1 MRVMTSNRPKARA
14 DLALRGLVAVLATI
28 VGLLLAAC
36 GDEGPATNAG
46 VRIPVEWADARKV
59 RSHETHVG
67 KRKIECSKCHE
78 LDQGVLGP
86 VPQERCAECHQGEAE
101 IVHGAENARK
111 LHGPTAGA
119 SCLDCHAFSQKPE
132 LDPKAAPGA
141 WDCQRCHSEHPE
153 GDVPAVV
160 VHRSQA
166 CQTCHQPH
174 AKPPVEQ
181 TSCPTCHSGVNA
193 THATEGKSPE
203 QVCTTCHASQH
214 APGKAANL
222 SCAGCHAEQKPIVP
236 ATALFAEGHEKCTGC
251 HRPHDFRPE
260 NVVSCR
266 SCHEDRPVLGGGRI
280 AAHAQCNSCH
290 RPHDVKADPS
300 GACVACHGAGKTD
313 HPRAKGKA
321 SACTSCHDPHP
332 GNAAAARP
340 RPCSSCHTDAA
351 GDKGF
356 HAKTVPCVGCH
367 TPHQFGLAK
376 DNTATCARCHGQEVT
391 LAAQSKGHRKCG
403 ECHAGLPHK
412 PFAVQT
418 CKTCHERQAAQVN
431 RGHAGCQRCHDP
443 HSAGVQKRCDSC
455 HAKEHQSAPSG
466 HKQCSTC
473 HEPHTGQ
480 TTPGGCA
487 RCHQAAEKTPHAR
500 VDGGCA
506 KCHRAH
512 GPGGVAKPPSCTACH
527 QTNTL
532 AGLHLDPNHRECIKC
547 HTGHGDQRPERAAC
561 AACHTNLQKHHPEAN
576 RCSGCHLFKAGD

>member
-1 MRVMTSNRPKARA
+1 MTSNRPKARA

-321 SACTSCHDPHP
+321 SACTSCHDRSRQRRRCP
-332 GNAAAARP
+332 
-340 RPCSSCHTDAA
+340 
-351 GDKGF
+351 
-356 HAKTVPCVGCH
+356 
-367 TPHQFGLAK
+367 
-376 DNTATCARCHGQEVT
+376 TATLLELPHGRGWRQGIPRQDSA
-391 LAAQSKGHRKCG
+391 LR
-403 ECHAGLPHK
+403 GLPHTS
-412 PFAVQT
+412 PVWVGQGQHGHLRALPRT
-418 CKTCHERQAAQVN
+418 
-431 RGHAGCQRCHDP
+431 RGD
-443 HSAGVQKRCDSC
+443 
-455 HAKEHQSAPSG
+455 
-466 HKQCSTC
+466 
-473 HEPHTGQ
+473 
-480 TTPGGCA
+480 PGGPEQRPPQVWRVPRWPSAQTLRSADLQDLPRAASGSGQSGA
-487 RCHQAAEKTPHAR
+487 RRLSTLSRSPQRGRTEALRQLPRQRTPERPQRTQAVLDVPRTT
-500 VDGGCA
+500 
-506 KCHRAH
+506 H
-512 GPGGVAKPPSCTACH
+512 GPDDPGGLRSLPPGRRKDSSRPGRWRLRQVPPRARRRRWRRSRGGIPAR
-527 QTNTL
+527 
-532 AGLHLDPNHRECIKC
+532 AGPRV
-547 HTGHGDQRPERAAC
+547 RR
-561 AACHTNLQKHHPEAN
+561 
-576 RCSGCHLFKAGD
+576 